1 MRLPL
6 PRNLSGRLVLLL
18 FVALVIAQLFSLF
31 IFAHERH
38 QLIENGIRDYIQDR
52 SATVVGL
59 MERSPAAWQ
68 ERILRSSSRGRLRF
82 NVYPDNPLPHAEE
95 GELTRLRADELPKDF
110 IPAHRHKK
118 SAEADKLAE
127 RSVVAMSQRLTDGRW
142 LLAVKPL
149 PDPPRNWAKSTLIS
163 LLFAI
168 ILAVLLVWITGQWMT
183 RPLARL
189 AHAAEGLGRGEQI
202 APLVETGPADI
213 RQTTRAFNQ
222 MRERLERFVSDRTRM
237 LAAISHDLRTPLTAL
252 RLRAEFIED
261 EENREKILATL
272 DEMQAMTEATLAFAK
287 SEHSNE
293 ETRALDLSALIDAL
307 CEDYRALGHNIE
319 FSTPGRKVCR
329 CRPLAIKRALRN
341 LIDNALAYGGRAE
354 LQLHDVSDTLKIT
367 VIDSGPGIA
376 EADLAR
382 VFDPFV
388 RLEQSRSRDTG
399 GMGLGLSI
407 ARTIVHAHGGEL
419 SLTNRVQ
426 GGLEARMV
434 LPVTSA

>member
-1 MRLPL
+1 MKLPL

-18 FVALVIAQLFSLF
+18 FLALVIAQLFSLF

-38 QLIENGIRDYIQDR
+38 QIIENGIRDYMQDR
-52 SATVVGL
+52 SATVASL
-59 MERSPAAWQ
+59 MERSPKAWQ

-82 NVYPDNPLPHAEE
+82 NVYANNPLLDTNE
-95 GELTRLRADELPKDF
+95 GVLTRLHADELPEDF
-110 IPAHRHKK
+110 MPIHKHK
-118 SAEADKLAE
+118 PPPETGKPDE
-127 RSVVAMSQRLTDGRW
+127 RSLVAMSLRLTDGRW

-163 LLFAI
+163 LLFAVM
-168 ILAVLLVWITGQWMT
+168 LAVLLVWITSHWIT

-189 AHAAEGLGRGEQI
+189 AQAAEALGRGERTY
-202 APLVETGPADI
+202 ALEETGPADI
-213 RQTTRAFNQ
+213 QQTTHAFNQ

-261 EENREKILATL
+261 EENRDKILATL
-272 DEMQAMTEATLAFAK
+272 DEVQAMTEATLAFAK
-287 SEHSNE
+287 SEHNNE
-293 ETRALDLSALIDAL
+293 DTRALDLSALIDAL
-307 CEDYRALGHNIE
+307 CEDYRALGHDIE
-319 FSTPGRKVCR
+319 FSPPGRKVCR

-341 LIDNALAYGGRAE
+341 LMDNALAYGGHTE
-354 LQLHDVSDTLKIT
+354 LQLNDAAGALKIT
-367 VIDSGPGIA
+367 VSDSGPGIA
-376 EADLAR
+376 DADLAR

-419 SLTNRVQ
+419 TLKNRTL
-426 GGLEARMV
+426 GGLEARIT
-434 LPVTSA
+434 LPVAAT